1 MLVVYKG
8 YEKEFLEREKDKRLV
23 DTEIENKINISKT
36 LDKVSKEVMAAIT
49 QNYTRLMNEDL
60 WITYEELSACHE
72 ALTAI
77 AKVFNIK
84 ICVYDNNKYYNIYP
98 VEYYDKEYME
108 SLLKNQNDDSYENEN
123 MDLIY
128 SYVYEINGKY
138 YVQYNNYEYDDRDQI
153 SVKKRYQ
160 AEKNDLILAKDVE
173 FVFELSDNKELYLQ
187 NVIECEKYKKIGI
200 VINIDDDITKEMFTG
215 IVGYF
220 QSNGIEIFKF
230 ENGEKRRIREKEY
243 IDIARNEIGIPNFE
257 KFKPIK
263 IYKSPNENNETIEI
277 TQKEIIDAIV
287 EQIEISKDNNDGKNS
302 VYRDIFVTAPTGAG
316 KSVMFQIPAVYAA
329 NKFGSL
335 TIVISP
341 LVELMNDQVE
351 NLEKRGY
358 HKSARINS
366 DINASE
372 KEEILRKIEE
382 GSIDILYLSPEAL
395 LSYSIE
401 SIIGTRDISTIIVD
415 EAHIVT
421 TWGQGF
427 RPDYWYLGSYI
438 ERLRRARYNG
448 GKLDENSRKY
458 DFPICTFTATSVFGG
473 KDDGVM
479 EIAKSL
485 YLKDPIRYIGEVK
498 RKDIQFDIHVNEE
511 KLNQTET
518 KIKKAENLKERI
530 RTWVNADEKSLVYF
544 PYNSTAIEA
553 YENRNEFEMLK
564 DVSKEIGIYTGQ
576 VRKCIKK
583 ESAEKYK
590 KGDLKVMFAT
600 KAFGMGIDIK
610 DIKHVYH
617 YAISGN
623 LNDYMQ
629 EIGRAARSKDLTGIA
644 HLDYYDLD
652 MNYSNSLFGMSA
664 IKQYHITAMIRIL
677 DHIYQKSKR
686 RSNLVTPQAFE
697 SVFPKSTDLE
707 TSVKTALLNIEKD
720 MMAKYKIP
728 VIITRPRSMFT
739 STYAVV
745 DKEIEDEFLNGKYGK
760 YFKKIKEGRKDE
772 IEIDR
777 KDQITINSDT
787 GDIYV
792 VDLKRIWEEN
802 FSRISFPNFKYYY
815 YENREKIFEK
825 YANNIHPRN
834 KIKIEMVKENETF
847 KGIKQ
852 KLLDEIDK
860 VSGVLAKLQSKQGE
874 FTLQQFEKEL
884 VEIYKDNITARNIA
898 NGYFTCI
905 EDRGNSF
912 QNKEFY
918 VKKTVGEVTK
928 YRITNSTYRS
938 VAESLVYKNTFI
950 KELDRIDSN
959 KTEKYKT
966 SGDAKIKP
974 IIKILNLLSL
984 FNLVQYDMYGG
995 ENPEI
1000 FIRINDPSRIE
1011 AIAKEKIRYEN
1022 KIVKKATEKHKRDR
1036 AIIEK
1041 FIKELKTDE
1050 ERWDY
1055 IERYFLG
1062 DDVLKE
1068 EENEEA

>member
-1 MLVVYKG
+1 MLKVLKG
-8 YEKEFLEREKDKRLV
+8 FEVDFLRKNEASALIQTTVEEKID
-23 DTEIENKINISKT
+23 I
-36 LDKVSKEVMAAIT
+36 KEVSEIAQKIIQEFT
-49 QNYTRLMNEDL
+49 KNYLLLKEEDK
-60 WITYEELSACHE
+60 WITYEEFSTCYETLF
-72 ALTAI
+72 LLLNTFQV
-77 AKVFNIK
+77 KVEI
-84 ICVYDNNKYYNIYP
+84 IENNKYYNIYP
-98 VEYYDKEYME
+98 LEIYDSKTME
-108 SLLKNQNDDSYENEN
+108 ELLQEENEEEN
-123 MDLIY
+123 KETNKEHSIY
-128 SYVYEINGKY
+128 SYVYKIKNQY
-138 YVQYNNYEYDDRDQI
+138 FVQYNNYEYDYKDKLEVKQRYEIEKKDLRKSANVEYIFEI
-153 SVKKRYQ
+153 S
-160 AEKNDLILAKDVE
+160 EDLTSYVENIL
-173 FVFELSDNKELYLQ
+173 
-187 NVIECEKYKKIGI
+187 ECENYSKIGI
-200 VINIDDDITKEMFTG
+200 SVDIETEITKEIKQGLIAYLTSIG
-215 IVGYF
+215 KEVYEYLN
-220 QSNGIEIFKF
+220 QIEYQ
-230 ENGEKRRIREKEY
+230 KRSREYKRIAIE
-243 IDIARNEIGIPNFE
+243 EIGIPNFQN
-257 KFKPIK
+257 FKKIK
-263 IYKSPNENNETIEI
+263 IYKNPSEGNELEEI
-277 TQKEIIDAIV
+277 SQEEIINEIV
-287 EQIEISKDNNDGKNS
+287 TQIDLCKNEERKAS
-302 VYRDIFVTAPTGAG
+302 YRDIFVTAPTGAG

-329 NKFGSL
+329 NKYHSIS
-335 TIVISP
+335 IVISP

-530 RTWVNADEKSLVYF
+530 QTWVNADEKSLVYF

-564 DVSKEIGIYTGQ
+564 DVSKGIGIYTGQ